1 MCFEFYNMTSYS
13 GKRCLQESMNV
24 WPRRF
29 FIVPTSALLPAM
41 CALIHLNAI
50 ILEKWTHKNM
60 QFEENGVK
68 KS

>member
-1 MCFEFYNMTSYS
+1 MYGPGGPFT
-13 GKRCLQESMNV
+13 
-24 WPRRF
+24 
-29 FIVPTSALLPAM
+29 VPTSTLLPAM